1 MKLDNPFK
9 PDLNRFHVFNFQNKY
24 LMLDIGNTCL
34 YELSEEAYV
43 AYNLWVEKDILP
55 SDEILEQLNV
65 LFLSTVVEDDT
76 MMAEKLE
83 RDLPKQRLL
92 WLGVTH
98 NCNLRCSYCFV
109 DLEQNVK
116 QNMDFATAQKG
127 IDKLIV
133 DSGDQREL
141 SIIFFGGEP
150 LMRMNLLSEVV
161 AYCHTKESQC
171 NKIFRFNV
179 TTNGMLLTP
188 EVFQKLEELHIDVMV
203 SLDGDQEAHD
213 RLRKTKTGNPS
224 WNHIIKNLERIPN
237 FGKKIAVRITITSE
251 SPDYLKIYKTV
262 EQLGFETIFMTEV
275 CPGPQRSERLRENI
289 DILKENYL
297 KLMEYLFEKAITQG
311 NVALSKLQ
319 RFLDALYE
327 GHKTYYGCATGLNG
341 YYLAP
346 DGTYFPC
353 NRMITSDM
361 RFKIGDINLG
371 FDPSIQKLFIKNHI
385 FNRSCKEC
393 WARYLCGG
401 QCYADS
407 FWFTNDI
414 ADPDPF
420 ACEMIRFKIMCAA
433 FFLSRLRECK
443 ESISSA

>member
-1 MKLDNPFK
+1 MIKDTLFK
-9 PDLNRFHVFNFQNKY
+9 PDPNRFHVYDFKNKY
-24 LMLDIGNTCL
+24 FLLDIGKTCL
-34 YELSEEAYV
+34 YDLSEEAFT
-43 AYNLWVEKDILP
+43 AYNHWIEKDMLP
-55 SDEILEQLNV
+55 AEEILEQLNILLPV
-65 LFLSTVVEDDT
+65 HVVED
-76 MMAEKLE
+76 EKLMAVQLDQE
-83 RDLPKQRLL
+83 IPKQRLL

-127 IDKLIV
+127 IDRLIK

-150 LMRMNLLSEVV
+150 LIRMDLLTEVV
-161 AYCHTKESQC
+161 AYCHAQESQF
-171 NKIFRFNV
+171 NKTFRFNV

-188 EVFQKLEELHIDVMV
+188 EVFQKLEALHIDVMV

-213 RLRKTKTGNPS
+213 RLRKTKSGMPS
-224 WNHIIKNLERIPN
+224 WDHIINNLKQIPN

-262 EQLGFETIFMTEV
+262 ELLGFETIFMTEV
-275 CPGPQRSERLRENI
+275 CPGPQQSERLRENI
-289 DILKENYL
+289 EILKKNYL
-297 KLMEYLFEKAITQG
+297 DLMEYLFEKAINQG
-311 NVALSKLQ
+311 NIALSKLQ

-353 NRMITSDM
+353 NRMITSDL
-361 RFKIGDINLG
+361 RFKIGDIDRG
-371 FDPSIQKLFIKNHI
+371 FDPSIQQLFVKNHV

-393 WARYLCGG
+393 WARFLCGG

-407 FWFTNDI
+407 FWFTHDI

-420 ACEMIRFKIMCAA
+420 ACEMIRFKIKCAA
-433 FFLSRLRECK
+433 YFLSCLHECK
-443 ESISSA
+443 TEQN